1 MYNKEE
7 LLKIGRKL
15 AEVCRETGKNP
26 IPNSRYLSASSEL
39 VGFITAL
46 QFSGIISEEEAAEI
60 ARLALYGVPVSD
72 IPGAFAE
79 FISGLN
85 LDNL

>member
-46 QFSGIISEEEAAEI
+46 QLSGIISNEEAAEI
-60 ARLALYGVPVSD
+60 AKLALCKVPASD
-72 IPGAFAE
+72 IPIAFTE
-79 FISGLN
+79 FIGGLN